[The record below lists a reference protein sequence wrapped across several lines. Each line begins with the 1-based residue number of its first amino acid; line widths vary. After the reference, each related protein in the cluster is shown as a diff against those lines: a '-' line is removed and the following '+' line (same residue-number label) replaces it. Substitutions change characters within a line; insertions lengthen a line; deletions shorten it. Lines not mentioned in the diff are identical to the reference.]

1 MTMTMESGGG
11 LVCPGA
17 SLSVTKDPLLPPAH
31 LHIRL
36 PTDQVWDI
44 MMTG

>member
-11 LVCPGA
+11 LVYPGT
-17 SLSVTKDPLLPPAH
+17 SLVTKNPLLPPAH

-44 MMTG
+44 MTTG